1 MCLSPQHYSRVLS
14 LEPEVRQT
22 LKRTQPT
29 DTHGNSWLVSALGPD
44 ALLRKRGGI
53 CDDNTHLW
61 LSGAQLRTPGGP
73 GWLHSLQD
81 PQQSCPEP
89 TRERRG
95 LFCVLFLHWVFV
107 WPASGQHRANPTNAS
122 FSCSVFLTLW
132 PLGA

>member
-22 LKRTQPT
+22 LSAHSPQTRMVTA
-29 DTHGNSWLVSALGPD
+29 GWLAPWGLTLCSG
-44 ALLRKRGGI
+44 KEGGI

-61 LSGAQLRTPGGP
+61 LSTAQLRAPGGP

-95 LFCVLFLHWVFV
+95 LFCVLLHWAFV
-107 WPASGQHRANPTNAS
+107 WPASRQHRANPTNTS